1 MTMDETT
8 IAPTGCTDYQRGM
21 TRRSFLRRAG
31 AAGLV
36 AGIAHETAFSQLAF
50 AAAPFSGDVLV
61 VLSLRGGFDG
71 LQAIVPAADPDYLT
85 WRPGVGIP
93 TNTLWQLDS
102 TFGMHPAMASLQPFW
117 TDQTFAAVHAVG
129 MSEPNRSHFAA
140 MEEME
145 RAAPGS
151 GLRTGWIDRLLGTR
165 LHESEFQ
172 GVQMGSSLA
181 ASAFLGQNPELAMW
195 SIDSFGLSAA
205 YDGAELTRWD
215 AALRGLNDGAPDVLS
230 GPALAALGAL
240 GVAAQIQDAGA
251 YVPANGALYPDTDLG
266 HALTDV
272 ARLIKADVGLQVAA
286 VDYGDWDM
294 HVDMG
299 DVDGGWMVDHLGEL
313 SGALSA
319 FATDLG
325 TGMDT
330 VTLVSLTEFGRRVQE
345 NGSGGTD
352 HGHGQVVLLMGG
364 GVKGGQVHGQW
375 PGLAEEDLVD
385 GDLAATTDY
394 RAILAEV
401 LEKRCGAAVGDVDG
415 IFPGLGSARPD
426 VVHQFLP

>member
-8 IAPTGCTDYQRGM
+8 IAPTGCSDYRRGM

-50 AAAPFSGDVLV
+50 AAGPFSGDVLV

-181 ASAFLGQNPELAMW
+181 ASAFLGRNPELAMW

-205 YDGAELTRWD
+205 YDDAELTRWD

-251 YVPANGALYPDTDLG
+251 YLPTNGALYPDTDLG

-286 VDYGDWDM
+286 VDSGDWDM

-299 DVDGGWMVDHLGEL
+299 AVDGGWME
-313 SGALSA
+313 
-319 FATDLG
+319 
-325 TGMDT
+325 
-330 VTLVSLTEFGRRVQE
+330 
-345 NGSGGTD
+345 
-352 HGHGQVVLLMGG
+352 
-364 GVKGGQVHGQW
+364 
-375 PGLAEEDLVD
+375 
-385 GDLAATTDY
+385 
-394 RAILAEV
+394 
-401 LEKRCGAAVGDVDG
+401 
-415 IFPGLGSARPD
+415 
-426 VVHQFLP
+426 